1 MISIE
6 GRQGKYHVSLES
18 LKGGLECYAI
28 YSRDQSLETIVIT
41 DHGKNSLASD
51 SRLLEMAV
59 GVNPGKEYKVWDD
72 WTRNYIRPGLRS
84 QVFVNRIKKDK
95 LGFQRRKIVI
105 KQPLDSIE
113 GRDSTALEQLEVL
126 EAIRSLGFLVV
137 PALLATLNTNRLV
150 LDWYQGKHP
159 FGREWDTFFTRYLD
173 ELNGQIDTM
182 GSKVPINRPIGHVD
196 AQPANYF
203 IGDPLNPDIRK
214 HFVVLDPVCHSC
226 LFQF

>member
-6 GRQGKYHVSLES
+6 GRQGKYHVTLES
-18 LKGGLECYAI
+18 FRGELECY
-28 YSRDQSLETIVIT
+28 TVISPDSSMEKMVTT
-41 DHGKNSLASD
+41 DYGRKSLAGD
-51 SRLLEMAV
+51 SRLLDMAV

-150 LDWYQGKHP
+150 LDLDQGKDP

-173 ELNGQIDTM
+173 ELNEQIDTM
-182 GSKVPINRPIGHVD
+182 GSKVSINRPIGHVD